1 MYFLGVCEGVIVG
14 WTTEVTSKVTIGVTA
29 ETLEKI
35 VTSIPESL
43 EVWQTSVND
52 DLVVYEKGSVHQYS
66 NMVGYFITEELNK

>member
-1 MYFLGVCEGVIVG
+1 MG

-43 EVWQTSVND
+43 EV
-52 DLVVYEKGSVHQYS
+52 
-66 NMVGYFITEELNK
+66 